1 MICAGSTNKKFSFPG
16 MILSIALTVLGSAS
30 SPSNVAAH
38 TMSTK
43 EQGKGTPNG
52 IKIAS
57 IAHSDMQVLAD
68 YHPEIIA
75 LAERQIQTDDRFRRL
90 LNFSKIQ
97 YTYCLW
103 GIVPGALA
111 DEESDFNACSH
122 AYLASAWA
130 LLQYMERMPLA
141 RGEAV
146 ALMQSVEK
154 ALATVP
160 STSLCASSADV
171 FYTDRVIVPPRAYAV
186 AGGLSG
192 LFLLAGVLPFLW
204 ANRRAFG

>member
-1 MICAGSTNKKFSFPG
+1 MYCTSSTNNRSFPG
-16 MILSIALTVLGSAS
+16 MILSIALTLLSFAS

-38 TMSTK
+38 TMSAK

-57 IAHSDMQVLAD
+57 IAHSDMQVLAE
-68 YHPEIIA
+68 YRPEIIA

-103 GIVPGALA
+103 GIVPGALS

-130 LLQYMERMPLA
+130 LLQHMEGMPLA
-141 RGEAV
+141 RREAA
-146 ALMQSVEK
+146 ALRRSVDT
-154 ALATVP
+154 ALAALP
-160 STSLCASSADV
+160 SVSLCVSSADV
-171 FYTDRVIVPPRAYAV
+171 FHTDQVIVPPRAYVV

-192 LFLLAGVLPFLW
+192 ALLLAGVVPFLW